1 MYLPID
7 YILLIYHGDLFN
19 YEIMDMSVTQLFPQ
33 MTHVVMCMRLFYHML
48 TLVLFSKARFSM
60 HECYCT
66 KIPLSGVLL
75 LQWFSWHCRHCMT
88 LIKRPYYHVCSI
100 NQYACKTQAPLFSS
114 HPCIYVR
121 LWYCK
126 RLLKFSWSLT
136 VNCRFN
142 WNQY

>member
-1 MYLPID
+1 M
-7 YILLIYHGDLFN
+7 
-19 YEIMDMSVTQLFPQ
+19 
-33 MTHVVMCMRLFYHML
+33 
-48 TLVLFSKARFSM
+48 LFSKAWFSM

-136 VNCRFN
+136 VPGLNIFTTLSYKLQSYWIYTLTLPHVLTSRSTHHVTAWSNTIELIITQCHN
-142 WNQY
+142 